1 MESTMSSSSK
11 YKQDLEAKCRST
23 PAIAGWGGVA
33 THERTWL
40 AICEKREEG
49 FVRGVEMGSV
59 STDEVLHDS
68 DSTHSLKSREMGF
81 WGVCIGREGDR
92 KQDGLR
98 AEVQRVGGRG
108 FL

>member
-1 MESTMSSSSK
+1 
-11 YKQDLEAKCRST
+11 
-23 PAIAGWGGVA
+23 
-33 THERTWL
+33 
-40 AICEKREEG
+40 
-49 FVRGVEMGSV
+49 MGSV
-59 STDEVLHDS
+59 NTDEVLHDS
-68 DSTHSLKSREMGF
+68 DSTQSLKSREMGF